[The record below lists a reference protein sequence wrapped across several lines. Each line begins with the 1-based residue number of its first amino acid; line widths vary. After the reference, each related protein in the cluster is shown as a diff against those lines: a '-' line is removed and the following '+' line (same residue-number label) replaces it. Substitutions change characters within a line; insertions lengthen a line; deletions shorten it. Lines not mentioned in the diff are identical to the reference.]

1 MKEEPGQQSLSFDKY
16 LLDDE
21 LEKIGDEIFQWSRTI
36 ADKEERL
43 RELEDQK
50 ELVEAELKTKIR
62 ARPKR
67 FGCLKLTEPSIKE
80 TMICQPEYQAIKRRI
95 RVVKKKVDYLKAY
108 SKGLEAKKRAL
119 EKMVDLHGQQFFA
132 KPMTRR
138 ARDMVNQIEK
148 ESATRK
154 MRRGAED

>member
-1 MKEEPGQQSLSFDKY
+1 MKPGPASLVFDKY
-16 LLDDE
+16 TLDDE
-21 LEKIGDEIFQWSRTI
+21 LEKIGDEIFQWCKVL

-80 TMICQPEYQAIKRRI
+80 TMIQQPEYQGVKSRI
-95 RVVKKKVDYLKAY
+95 RLVRKKVDYLKAY
-108 SKGLEAKKRAL
+108 IKGLEAKKRAL
-119 EKMVDLHGQQFFA
+119 EKTVDLHGQSYFS
-132 KPMTRR
+132 KPMTKRTR
-138 ARDMVNQIEK
+138 EMMNEIEK
-148 ESATRK
+148 GNARRK
-154 MRRGAED
+154 MQRGVEE